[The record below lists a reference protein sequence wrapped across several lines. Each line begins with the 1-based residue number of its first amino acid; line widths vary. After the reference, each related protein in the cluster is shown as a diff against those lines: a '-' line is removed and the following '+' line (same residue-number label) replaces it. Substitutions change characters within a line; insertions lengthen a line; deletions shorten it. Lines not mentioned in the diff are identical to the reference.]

1 MNNPTIAAIS
11 TPMSAGAIGLVRMSG
26 SDAKAI
32 AASVFRPI
40 GKRTIQNVPGFSA
53 IYGHVM
59 DGSEPVDEV
68 VVYVYTAPKSYTGED
83 VVEFFLPWRP
93 LAALPSAAPP
103 AGSRRCPR
111 SGR

>member
-26 SDAKAI
+26 PDAKAI

-68 VVYVYTAPKSYTGED
+68 VVYVYTAPRSYTGED
-83 VVEFFLPWRP
+83 VVEFSCHRLLANSIIFL
-93 LAALPSAAPP
+93 L
-103 AGSRRCPR
+103 
-111 SGR
+111 

>member
-26 SDAKAI
+26 PDAKAI

-68 VVYVYTAPKSYTGED
+68 VV
-83 VVEFFLPWRP
+83 
-93 LAALPSAAPP
+93 
-103 AGSRRCPR
+103 
-111 SGR
+111 